1 MSYHGINSEPELGLM
16 GIVLTDYKEATQ
28 DVIPLLD
35 HEKESTRLAAIATCA
50 ALNITEALPALQAKA
65 GHLTKEWVAYES
77 GQSEKRFYEIE
88 AVYQEMAAAHFA
100 LALWEEDVT
109 FPLMMVIP
117 TTYGTGVIGLLG
129 CCLPAFGQAEYQR
142 DEAKSFLTLAQEI
155 MHFEFLADLSL
166 WRGFMTVPH
175 FWHRLVAQDLAQVT
189 WLDEQDKQALL
200 ASLTLMEVQF
210 YEEIPTLKPPAGLP
224 SMNEAIKQCT
234 KLLGLSEE
242 NKALFEHIVLV
253 LERLEQAMEAR
264 LRAYSF
270 IKPDQAA
277 RPASFQELFF
287 EEEEEPT
294 ATWQFIQAY
303 AQEVANAYF
312 HALTSDSFSFYEQ
325 PEQTQLA
332 FLLLL
337 SGEEIFKELANF
349 VSSDEPDAAFF
360 AELRNFGRD
369 ILIYEAI
376 HLWGICMIQLFP
388 KAYEDEALG
397 IAYLARWGKQVL
409 GLSTWLHVPRI
420 ENGSGK
426 NGRFHK
432 ENPLGA
438 VFAPFQ
444 TE

>member
-1 MSYHGINSEPELGLM
+1 M
-16 GIVLTDYKEATQ
+16 A
-28 DVIPLLD
+28 
-35 HEKESTRLAAIATCA
+35 RLHDNA
-50 ALNITEALPALQAKA
+50 
-65 GHLTKEWVAYES
+65 
-77 GQSEKRFYEIE
+77 
-88 AVYQEMAAAHFA
+88 
-100 LALWEEDVT
+100 
-109 FPLMMVIP
+109 
-117 TTYGTGVIGLLG
+117 
-129 CCLPAFGQAEYQR
+129 
-142 DEAKSFLTLAQEI
+142 SF
-155 MHFEFLADLSL
+155 
-166 WRGFMTVPH
+166 
-175 FWHRLVAQDLAQVT
+175 LAQVT

-376 HLWGICMIQLFP
+376 HLWGIGMIQLFQ

-397 IAYLARWGKQVL
+397 IAYLARWSKQVL
-409 GLSTWLHVPRI
+409 GLSTWLHLPKI

>member
-1 MSYHGINSEPELGLM
+1 MSYHGINSEPELGLT
-16 GIVLTDYKEATQ
+16 GIVLTDYKDAAQ
-28 DVIPLLD
+28 DVIPLLE

-50 ALNITEALPALQAKA
+50 ALNITEALPTLQAKA
-65 GHLTKEWVAYES
+65 ERLTKAWVTYES
-77 GQSEKRFYEIE
+77 GQDEKLFYEIE
-88 AVYQEMAAAHFA
+88 AVYREMAAAHFA
-100 LALWEEDVT
+100 LALWEEDVS
-109 FPLMMVIP
+109 FPLIMVIP
-117 TTYGTGVIGLLG
+117 TTYGTGVMGFLG
-129 CCLPAFGQAEYQR
+129 CWLPAFGQTEYQR
-142 DEAKSFLTLAQEI
+142 DEAKSFLNLAQEI
-155 MHFEFLADLSL
+155 MHFEFLANLSL
-166 WRGFMTVPH
+166 WRGFMTMPH
-175 FWHRLVAQDLAQVT
+175 FWHRLVAQDLARVT
-189 WLDEQDKQALL
+189 WLDEHDRQALL

-210 YEEIPTLKPPAGLP
+210 YEEMPTLKPPAGLP
-224 SMNEAIKQCT
+224 DMNKAIKKCS

-242 NKALFEHIVLV
+242 NETLFEHIILV
-253 LERLEQAMEAR
+253 LERLEQTMEAR

-277 RPASFQELFF
+277 RPASFQELLF

-303 AQEVANAYF
+303 VQEVANAYF

-376 HLWGICMIQLFP
+376 HLWGIGMIQLFQ
-388 KAYEDEALG
+388 KAYEDEGLG
-397 IAYLARWGKQVL
+397 IAYSARWSKQVL
-409 GLSTWLHVPRI
+409 GLSAWLQLPRI